1 MASKGEINKLEI
13 QPEINKKWKYISF
26 KDSISKNGTYDKLKT
41 KEFLNEGIFPVID
54 QGEKLISG
62 YINDSEKIYKGKLPV
77 LIFGD
82 HTRKVKY
89 VDFLF
94 AVGADGT
101 KIISPIKE
109 YNSKFYFYYLKSLI
123 IPSFGYSRH
132 YSVLSNLDFPLPSI
146 AEQERIVA
154 KLDTLFTHLETAKA
168 GLEKIPVLLKQFRQ
182 AVLTQAVTGKLTEE
196 WRAGKELEDA
206 EKWREEI
213 ILQITKLNPSKKP
226 IEIKKV
232 NGSIKLPKSWTFANL
247 QDFGEFTRGKS
258 KHRPRNDK
266 KLFGGIY
273 PFIQTGEVSKSN
285 GIITEY
291 NNTYSDF
298 GLKQSRLFPKGTL
311 CITIAANIAETGIL
325 DFDACFPDSVVG
337 YIPYNNHYTAKF
349 AMYCL
354 MTMQQDL
361 EHYAP
366 STAQKN
372 INLGILFEI
381 PFPVP
386 SKEEQT
392 EIVRRV
398 EGLFAKADAIEEKY
412 KQLKEK
418 IENLPQA
425 ILAKAFRGEI

>member
-1 MASKGEINKLEI
+1 
-13 QPEINKKWKYISF
+13 
-26 KDSISKNGTYDKLKT
+26 
-41 KEFLNEGIFPVID
+41 
-54 QGEKLISG
+54 
-62 YINDSEKIYKGKLPV
+62 
-77 LIFGD
+77 
-82 HTRKVKY
+82 
-89 VDFLF
+89 
-94 AVGADGT
+94 
-101 KIISPIKE
+101 
-109 YNSKFYFYYLKSLI
+109 
-123 IPSFGYSRH
+123 
-132 YSVLSNLDFPLPSI
+132 
-146 AEQERIVA
+146 
-154 KLDTLFTHLETAKA
+154 
-168 GLEKIPVLLKQFRQ
+168 LKQFRQ

-196 WRAGKELEDA
+196 WREGKELGDA
-206 EKWREEI
+206 EKWREKI
-213 ILQITKLNPSKKP
+213 ILEIAKLNPSKKP

-232 NGSIKLPKSWTFANL
+232 NGSIKLPKSWTFANI

-337 YIPYNNHYTAKF
+337 YIPYNDHYTAKF

-398 EGLFAKADAIEEKY
+398 EVLFAKADAIEEKY

-425 ILAKAFRGEI
+425 VLAKAFRGEV